1 MGLPIR
7 DVGFVRF
14 RVRVSAYRDVP
25 FIAWSGSVVSSA
37 VRGAIKEVC
46 PDSCVLV
53 SVSPLIVF
61 DRDGAGRILLSGAV
75 EGGRVRHSFLAAGSE
90 AGFEFSLWIRKGSA
104 GAVDVI
110 DALGRG
116 LEALGFSSR
125 SAEFEV
131 VAEPPAVR
139 IPEGGERFIVKVLHG
154 PTIFVF
160 RGWRILYPSPA
171 RLIHSAAR
179 AYTEIFRAPASDMK
193 RKARVLSRYTELVD
207 SRCRV
212 VELDI
217 GGGRRAKA
225 FTGRAVYGVYG
236 ARRAAELL
244 AILAAGEKAGVGK
257 SRGIGFGYMRVE
269 GVEAVG

>member
-1 MGLPIR
+1 MGIQVQ
-7 DVGFVRF
+7 DAGFVRF
-14 RVRVSAYRDVP
+14 RVRVSVFRDVP
-25 FIAWSGSVVSSA
+25 LVAWSGSVVSSV
-37 VRGAIKEVC
+37 VRGAIRDVC
-46 PDSCVLV
+46 PDSCVLA
-53 SVSPLIVF
+53 SVSPLMVF
-61 DRDGAGRILLSGAV
+61 DQDVAGRILLSGAV
-75 EGGRVRHSFLAAGSE
+75 EGGRVRHAVLGAGSE
-90 AGFEFSLWIRKGSA
+90 AGFEFSLWMRRGSA
-104 GAVDVI
+104 SAVDVI
-110 DALGRG
+110 ESLSLR

-131 VAEPPAVR
+131 VGEPQPVR
-139 IPEGGERFIVKVLHG
+139 IPGGGERFIVKVLHG

-179 AYTEIFRAPASDMK
+179 AYTEVFQAPASNMK

-207 SRCRV
+207 SRLRV
-212 VELDI
+212 VELEI
-217 GGGRRAKA
+217 GGGRRVKA

-236 ARRAAELL
+236 SRRAAELL
-244 AILAAGEKAGVGK
+244 AILVAGEKTGVGK